1 MDQELNTPKPTIQQ
15 QIEFVRGARHMVYNE
30 KRVVE
35 IDHRHHLMLQEIEE
49 NLISVQLFNQAQS
62 VTVPATR
69 AEPQTTAAAT
79 SFGKTNMY
87 VCDRNHQ
94 TVTIDRVE
102 GTTPFII
109 ACPTCKTFFNE
120 QRDAQSRMYR
130 VSQGLN
136 PTHEFY
142 KPTAEELEKLKTEC
156 STHSYYNLRQHVDQ
170 GGLLLRKIEEVSHA

>member
-1 MDQELNTPKPTIQQ
+1 MDQELNTPKPTLQQ

-69 AEPQTTAAAT
+69 AEPQFTAAAT

-87 VCDRNHQ
+87 VCDMESSDCYHR
-94 TVTIDRVE
+94 
-102 GTTPFII
+102 
-109 ACPTCKTFFNE
+109 
-120 QRDAQSRMYR
+120 QSGRHNAFHYCLPDL
-130 VSQGLN
+130 Q
-136 PTHEFY
+136 
-142 KPTAEELEKLKTEC
+142 
-156 STHSYYNLRQHVDQ
+156 NL
-170 GGLLLRKIEEVSHA
+170 L